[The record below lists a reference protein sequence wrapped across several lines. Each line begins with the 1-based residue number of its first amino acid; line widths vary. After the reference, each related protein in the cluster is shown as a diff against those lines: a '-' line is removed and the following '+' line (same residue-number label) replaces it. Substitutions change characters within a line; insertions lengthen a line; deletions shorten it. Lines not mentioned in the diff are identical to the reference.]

1 MQEIVCHIC
10 SNGED
15 EAQLLLCDRCNRGF
29 HTFCLN
35 IRSLPT
41 GSWYCPGCARS
52 MTAPAAPVA
61 APISNQVNVYVRVSS
76 KGQNAPEIGRV
87 GMDTQN
93 VKILEFCMAN
103 NLYVKSTVTEVGS
116 AYRTSTPKLKKL
128 IEETNNGTAI
138 LIYSISRFSRNVEY
152 AKRMVKAIHEKGS
165 FIWSVMDHMDS
176 RNPDFMNLVQAAENE
191 SRNLGERILAAQHR
205 VRTQG
210 GWVGRKPFG
219 YNKVR
224 VDGMFRLQENR
235 LEQTI
240 IKRIRELAEIYPVE
254 KVLAIA
260 KQRYNRFNWTK
271 SLIQYCV
278 VCNHSLHYQIIP
290 AAENDVGME
299 EMFEAIDEVEE
310 PEAEA
315 EAEGE
320 QTYIVKRLL
329 KIRYLNGVY
338 QILVKW
344 KDFRGGC
351 TWESLSTLY
360 EDAADLV
367 EEFFQRS
374 RSTIIPRARAFVNG
388 ETALQTPIKARME
401 NEYLL

>member
-138 LIYSISRFSRNVEY
+138 LVYSISRFSRNVEY

-260 KQRYNRFNWTK
+260 KQRYNRFKWTK

-374 RSTIIPRARAFVNG
+374 KSTIIPRARAFVNG